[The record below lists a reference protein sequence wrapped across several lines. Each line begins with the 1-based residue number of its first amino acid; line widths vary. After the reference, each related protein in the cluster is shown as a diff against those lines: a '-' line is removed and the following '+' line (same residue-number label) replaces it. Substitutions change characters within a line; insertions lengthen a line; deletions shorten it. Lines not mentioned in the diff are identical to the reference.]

1 MMKNTYLVRVMTGPM
16 AGTLRTASLE
26 EWANIL
32 RKNKELPPESK
43 RYFIIDCII
52 EDEELDRMY
61 IEVDRDVYDEWHRDN
76 QAAYRN
82 RLIKKLFLHLS
93 MDAMVDGA
101 EGFTLHDTVSSGYSL
116 EAHAVSNL
124 TMATLRTQLS
134 DWKPWALDLLNAYLV
149 GGHKLDTNELAKKYQ
164 VSEQTIR
171 KYKRQFK
178 KFIKNFFEGVS
189 F

>member
-1 MMKNTYLVRVMTGPM
+1 MKNTYLVRVMTGPM
-16 AGTLRTASLE
+16 AGTLKTASLE
-26 EWANIL
+26 EWVSIL
-32 RKNKELPPESK
+32 RKNKGLPPESR

-61 IEVDRDVYDEWHRDN
+61 IEVDRDAYDEWHRDN

-82 RLIKKLFLHLS
+82 RMWKKLFLHLS
-93 MDAMVDGA
+93 MDTVIDET
-101 EGFTLHDTVSSGYSL
+101 EGVTLHDYVPSEYSV
-116 EAHAVSNL
+116 EKHAYSNL
-124 TMATLRTQLS
+124 TMATLRAQLS
-134 DWKPWALDLLNAYLV
+134 EWKPWGLDLLNAYLV
-149 GGHKLDTNELAKKYQ
+149 GDSKLCTKDLATKYK

-178 KFIKNFFEGVS
+178 NFVKNFFKGVS